1 MSEPVPAPFI
11 VANPGSGTTLLRMML
26 DAHPDLAIPPETHF
40 VPDLIERAREIR
52 RASDRKPTGAEL
64 AAEIASDRR
73 WADFHISQAELA
85 KRMSGRRGEAGAKA
99 AIRAFY
105 ELYAEWQGKA
115 RWGDKTP
122 DYLRSIRRI
131 GRTLPEAHFV
141 HLVRDGRDVAV
152 SRRRW
157 RGRAGAKERPVEK
170 WASQWSRWIATA
182 RKQSADVEHYI
193 EVRYEDLVTDTEPT
207 LAPRLRVHPAR
218 LPPGDAR
225 LPRAGRGAA
234 RGAGPL
240 AAGLRRARAS
250 ATPQTTARPSTPLTS
265 APPQEEKVQA
275 WRREMTDED
284 RPGAF
289 EAEAGEL
296 LAELGYPV
304 GEAVARERRGGH
316 EVVQPRAAGR
326 GPLPALG
333 AGRAGP
339 RDVHPRP
346 AQEANAARCRARWPR
361 DDVWDQPGVTE
372 GSSYDIPAGEYD
384 AWVEANGIEVVFC
397 DQNYQFDEIR
407 RLRERGVRT
416 VGRFVWEHFAAEH
429 VEGAVARVRR
439 RLLVHPR
446 RAGRGTPGWGS
457 RAPTSPG
464 AVTPS
469 WWRSAKAPPALA
481 GRPGANRLPRR
492 ASSATESR
500 SSR

>member
-64 AAEIASDRR
+64 AAEIASNRR

-85 KRMSGRRGEAGAKA
+85 ERMSGRRGEAGAKA

-105 ELYAEWQGKA
+105 ELYAESQGKA

-193 EVRYEDLVTDTEPT
+193 EVRYEDLVTDTQPT
-207 LAPRLRVHPAR
+207 LRRVCEFIQLDFRPEMLDYHE
-218 LPPGDAR
+218 
-225 LPRAGRGAA
+225 
-234 RGAGPL
+234 
-240 AAGLRRARAS
+240 RAS
-250 ATPQTTARPSTPLTS
+250 ERLEELDHSLPASEGKGERPADHRQAKHALTS

-275 WRREMTDED
+275 WRREMTEED
-284 RPGAF
+284 RRAF

-296 LAELGYPV
+296 LEELGYPV
-304 GEAVARERRGGH
+304 GEAV
-316 EVVQPRAAGR
+316 
-326 GPLPALG
+326 
-333 AGRAGP
+333 
-339 RDVHPRP
+339 
-346 AQEANAARCRARWPR
+346 
-361 DDVWDQPGVTE
+361 
-372 GSSYDIPAGEYD
+372 S
-384 AWVEANGIEVVFC
+384 
-397 DQNYQFDEIR
+397 
-407 RLRERGVRT
+407 
-416 VGRFVWEHFAAEH
+416 
-429 VEGAVARVRR
+429 
-439 RLLVHPR
+439 
-446 RAGRGTPGWGS
+446 
-457 RAPTSPG
+457 
-464 AVTPS
+464 
-469 WWRSAKAPPALA
+469 
-481 GRPGANRLPRR
+481 
-492 ASSATESR
+492 
-500 SSR
+500 